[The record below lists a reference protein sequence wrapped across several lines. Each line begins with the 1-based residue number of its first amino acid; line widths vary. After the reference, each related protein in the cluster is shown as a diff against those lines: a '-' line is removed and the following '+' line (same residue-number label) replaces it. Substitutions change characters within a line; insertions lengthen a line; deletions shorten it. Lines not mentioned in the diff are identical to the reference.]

1 MKQAA
6 IQNQAYTRLYQMP
19 INSTKDDVIAA
30 VSFLSS
36 RRYLFVEAVIF
47 AAVGVAIP
55 MENISSV
62 WIHIHL
68 LSIC

>member
-6 IQNQAYTRLYQMP
+6 IQNQAYRQLYQMP

-36 RRYLFVEAVIF
+36 RGIYL
-47 AAVGVAIP
+47 
-55 MENISSV
+55 
-62 WIHIHL
+62 
-68 LSIC
+68 

>member
-36 RRYLFVEAVIF
+36 ERNLFVEAVIF
-47 AAVGVAIP
+47 AAVCVAIP

>member
-6 IQNQAYTRLYQMP
+6 IQNQAYRQPYKVP
-19 INSTKDDVIAA
+19 INSTKDDVIA
-30 VSFLSS
+30 VVS

-47 AAVGVAIP
+47 AAGVAIQV
-55 MENISSV
+55 ENISSM

-68 LSIC
+68 LTIC

>member
-6 IQNQAYTRLYQMP
+6 IQNQAYRQFYQES

-36 RRYLFVEAVIF
+36 E
-47 AAVGVAIP
+47 G
-55 MENISSV
+55 
-62 WIHIHL
+62 IHL
-68 LSIC
+68 

>member
-6 IQNQAYTRLYQMP
+6 IQNQAYRQLYQVP
-19 INSTKDDVIAA
+19 INSTKDDVFAV
-30 VSFLSS
+30 VSFLFI
-36 RRYLFVEAVIF
+36 RRYLFVESVIF
-47 AAVGVAIP
+47 AAVGVAVP